1 MEHNY
6 LKSMSLPASPHP
18 IMFPTQAQASVLPQ
32 APIALQTLHFEIQ
45 TGTDRTPDIAL
56 YTPDRH
62 RSHFRHRISNFRQ
75 ALIAL
80 QTSHFEL
87 QTGTDRTSDIALYTS
102 DRHRSHFRHRT

>member
-32 APIALQTLHFEIQ
+32 APIALQT
-45 TGTDRTPDIAL
+45 
-56 YTPDRH
+56 
-62 RSHFRHRISNFRQ
+62 SH
-75 ALIAL
+75 L
-80 QTSHFEL
+80 TL

-102 DRHRSHFRHRT
+102 DRHRSHFRHRTSNFRQALIALQTSHLTLQTGTDPTSDIAL